1 MKRRTITALLLCAV
15 LILSCFTAFGCG
27 EGRDDIYVLSAD
39 KTYYVCNGNENFNQ
53 AELVIKSEVDGLP
66 VKEISELAFYGNETL
81 TSVTIPD
88 SVIKVGKSAF
98 QNCSALSEV
107 TIGSGLKVIGESMFE
122 RCQSLT
128 TVTLPDSVTVISKNA
143 FKTCIKLSEINLP
156 DSITTINESAFAKC
170 RSLTS
175 VVLPAELTKLNGK
188 AFEECTKLTSLTVNK
203 KLEKIGDSSFMN
215 CSSLTTINFAT
226 DGALEIIGGSA
237 FWGCVSIAELTFP
250 DSVKG
255 ILSSAFYN
263 CKGLRKVTFG
273 KGINY
278 IGGSIPAGT
287 FVDDDTSTTHI
298 EEMIFPEEAIGYGW
312 YPTLS
317 EYQSIRSRSYWGGEG
332 YPGSDD
338 LFFLTPE
345 EIRNNEARDLLAQQM
360 GGYAWAKCLDP
371 NPDRTE

>member
-1 MKRRTITALLLCAV
+1 MKRRILTALTLCTVLL
-15 LILSCFTAFGCG
+15 LSSLSLFGCG
-27 EGRDDIYVLSAD
+27 ETRDIYVLSDD
-39 KTYYVCNGNENFNQ
+39 KTYYICNGNDTFNQ
-53 AELVIKSEVDGLP
+53 TELEIKSEINGLP

-81 TSVTIPD
+81 KKVTIPD
-88 SVIKVGKSAF
+88 SVTKIGKSAF
-98 QNCSALSEV
+98 QNCSALNEV
-107 TIGSGLKVIGESMFE
+107 TIGSGVKTVSESAFE
-122 RCQSLT
+122 HCQNLT
-128 TVTLPDSVTVISKNA
+128 TVVLSDNVTKISKNA
-143 FKTCIKLSEINLP
+143 FKNCIKLSEINLP
-156 DSITTINESAFAKC
+156 DCITTIGESAFAKC
-170 RSLTS
+170 KSLKT
-175 VVLPAELTKLNGK
+175 VVLPAELTKLDSK
-188 AFEECTKLTSLTVNK
+188 AFEDCIKITSLTINK
-203 KLEKIGDSSFMN
+203 KLEKIGDSSFKN
-215 CSSLTTINFAT
+215 CLTLTTINFAT

-237 FWGCVSIAELTFP
+237 FWGCSSIAELTFP

-287 FVDDDTSTTHI
+287 FVDDDTSTIHI

-332 YPGSDD
+332 YPGDDD

-345 EIRNNEARDLLAQQM
+345 EIRNNEARVQLAQTM
-360 GGYAWAKCLDP
+360 GGYAWAKCIDP
-371 NPDRTE
+371 NPDRAV